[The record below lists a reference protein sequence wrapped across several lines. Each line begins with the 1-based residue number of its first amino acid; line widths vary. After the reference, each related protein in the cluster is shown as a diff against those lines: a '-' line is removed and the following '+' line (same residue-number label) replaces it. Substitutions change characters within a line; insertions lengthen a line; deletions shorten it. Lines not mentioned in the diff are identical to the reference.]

1 MLTNFFMKK
10 NLLLSFITLASLIA
24 SAQQKLPFTTGIS
37 SGAPIWTSQTKAP
50 GDSCGTY
57 FNNYV
62 GLQKTTGVSVEEMR
76 MGDIIEDY
84 HFSGRAQ
91 RFTVSQPVEVSGV
104 EFYAYHE
111 SLTQD
116 SVMVITTLHSYN
128 SGLDSLGP
136 ELSRDTVYVFH
147 TAFTLVLPNI
157 SVQSYF
163 DVPVSMSSDYIVAI
177 HSTENEELFIIANN
191 EAVDDGN
198 GEFLSFALY
207 DNPNYPT
214 DYGWYSNAG
223 DIGPFD
229 YDYLLNP
236 LVKYDLHNSFTLLD
250 DTICQDV
257 VSAGCVSYSQQG
269 NFSTHMYNSQSTSS
283 STHLVW
289 LWGDGFQNTDI
300 LNACHTYANPGTF
313 NINLRD
319 TLFRHDFN
327 SPYCV
332 IDISQPVVVLNLPLP
347 SFSFIQTAST
357 ADFTNT
363 STNSDSVWW
372 DFGDGSAGTDLD
384 NPTHVYS
391 TLGTF
396 DVWLYAYNECHVD
409 STMMQ
414 VTTDDVGIETEEKQ
428 LSIYPNPANTN
439 FVVSGLTG
447 ESKIEV
453 LNILGERIFITQT
466 SDMQESIT
474 VSYLPTGTY
483 FVKIS
488 DDKGQVTKK
497 IAVKH

>member
-1 MLTNFFMKK
+1 MKK
-10 NLLLSFITLASLIA
+10 KLLFLVLTFVGTIL
-24 SAQQKLPFTTGIS
+24 SAQEKLPFTTEAIIGM
-37 SGAPIWTSQTKAP
+37 PIWGNQTKAL

-62 GLQKTTGVSVEEMR
+62 GLQKTTGVSTEAMR
-76 MGDIIEDY
+76 IGDFVEDY

-116 SVMVITTLHSYN
+116 SVMVITSLHSYI
-128 SGLDSLGP
+128 SATDSLGA
-136 ELSRDTVYVFH
+136 EISRDTVYVTQ
-147 TAFTLVLPNI
+147 TAFTLLLPNI

-163 DVPVSMSSDYIVAI
+163 DIPVSMSSDFVVAI

-191 EAVDDGN
+191 AFANDGN

-236 LVKYDLHNSFTLLD
+236 LVKYDLHNSFILVD

-257 VSAGCVSYSQQG
+257 VSAGCVTYSQQG
-269 NFSTHMYNSQSTSS
+269 NFSNHMYNAQSS
-283 STHLVW
+283 SPATHLVW
-289 LWGDGFQNTDI
+289 LWGDGYQNTDI
-300 LNACHTYANPGTF
+300 MNACHTYANPGTF
-313 NINLRD
+313 NINLKD

-327 SPYCV
+327 SPYCIANV
-332 IDISQPVVVLNLPLP
+332 TKPVVVLNLPLP
-347 SFSFIQTAST
+347 SFSFLQTSST

-372 DFGDGSAGTDLD
+372 DFGDASPGTDLD
-384 NPTHVYS
+384 NPTHVYTS
-391 TLGTF
+391 IGAF

-414 VTTDDVGIETEEKQ
+414 VTTNDVGIETVEKQ
-428 LSIYPNPANTN
+428 LTIYPNPANTN

-447 ESKIEV
+447 ESKIEL
-453 LNILGERIFITQT
+453 LNMLGERISITQT
-466 SDMQESIT
+466 NDSQESIA
-474 VSYLPTGTY
+474 VSHLPTGTY
-483 FVKIS
+483 FVKIT
-488 DDKGQVTKK
+488 DDNGQVTKK